1 MGGVSFFNLA
11 IESADG
17 EFELLD
23 KVLEGANAPVD
34 EAAEERKGG
43 AANIGAQWRVRA
55 GVPP

>member
-1 MGGVSFFNLA
+1 MDLCGTCDMGGVSFFNLA

-17 EFELLD
+17 DFELLD

-43 AANIGAQWRVRA
+43 AANIGA
-55 GVPP
+55 P